1 MRSTSIFVC
10 EDDVRIVALLEEAL
24 RSGGYQVRSAGTME
38 AAKSALEECS
48 PDLILLDIILPESN
62 DAGWHLL
69 KWIRDRGS
77 IPVILVSALSRADDR
92 VRGLRSG
99 ADDFISKPF
108 HLEEV
113 LARIEAVLRRV
124 QPDTDISELK
134 LKLKIDDLRKEV
146 SIQGRTI
153 SLSPKEY
160 QLLKLLA
167 SSPGRVFTSDEILLE
182 LWPATVEPDER
193 TYADGQDVQKYV
205 YLLRKKLEIDPK
217 DPELIVTVRGF
228 GYRLGV

>member
-1 MRSTSIFVC
+1 MRSANIFVC
-10 EDDVRIVALLEEAL
+10 EDDARIVGLLQEAL
-24 RSGGYQVRSAGTME
+24 RASGYRVKTAGTME
-38 AAKSALEECS
+38 EAKSLLEKWD

-62 DAGWHLL
+62 EAGWDLL
-69 KWIRDRGS
+69 KWIRDKGS
-77 IPVILVSALSRADDR
+77 VPVILVSALSRADDR
-92 VRGLRSG
+92 VRGLRAG

-113 LARIEAVLRRV
+113 LARVEAVLRRS
-124 QPDTDISELK
+124 QPDTAMSG
-134 LKLKIDDLRKEV
+134 LKLKIDDLRKQV

-160 QLLKLLA
+160 KLLKLLA
-167 SSPGRVFTSDEILLE
+167 SSPGRVFTSEDILSE
-182 LWPATVEPDER
+182 LWQKTEESEGR
-193 TYADGQDVQKYV
+193 IYADGQDVQKYV

-217 DPELIVTVRGF
+217 EPELVVTVRGF

>member
-1 MRSTSIFVC
+1 MRSASIFVC
-10 EDDVRIVALLEEAL
+10 EDDVRIVGLLEEAL
-24 RSGGYQVRSAGTME
+24 RSSGYQVQSAGTME
-38 AAKSALEECS
+38 DAKSALEKWV

-113 LARIEAVLRRV
+113 LARIEAILRRV
-124 QPDTDISELK
+124 QPDTDISELR
-134 LKLKIDDLRKEV
+134 LKIDDLRKQV

-182 LWPATVEPDER
+182 LWPETVEPDER

-217 DPELIVTVRGF
+217 DPEFIVTVRGF